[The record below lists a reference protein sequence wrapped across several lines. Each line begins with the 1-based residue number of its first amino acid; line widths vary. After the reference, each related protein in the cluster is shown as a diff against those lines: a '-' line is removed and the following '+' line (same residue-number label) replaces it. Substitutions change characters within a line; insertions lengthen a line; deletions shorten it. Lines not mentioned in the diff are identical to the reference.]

1 MLRLTPGLGKS
12 ICLRWALQ
20 AMSWTA
26 HNSTLGIA
34 GGRSRHTAV
43 PDAAGS
49 IWVFGGYNGTTS
61 LDDLWKCDLAAAEA
75 GFREPC
81 RHVRYLCVA
90 RRAAWRPRIARSCRV
105 ANLGLLHDRLTVPS
119 LMFSGGLDSMVF
131 FEDLWSF
138 DLQAGCFCSALDSC
152 KLCSADSSQ
161 ALF

>member
-12 ICLRWALQ
+12 ICLRCALQ

-26 HNSTLGIA
+26 HKSTLGIA
-34 GGRSRHTAV
+34 GGRSDHSAV

-49 IWVFGGYNGTTS
+49 LWLFGGFNGTF
-61 LDDLWKCDLAAAEA
+61 LDELWKCDLGTAEA

-105 ANLGLLHDRLTVPS
+105 ANLGLLHEMVTVPS
-119 LMFSGGLDSMVF
+119 LLRR
-131 FEDLWSF
+131 
-138 DLQAGCFCSALDSC
+138 SC
-152 KLCSADSSQ
+152 GCSADTWATWYSLKTCG
-161 ALF
+161 ALTFRRDVFAAL